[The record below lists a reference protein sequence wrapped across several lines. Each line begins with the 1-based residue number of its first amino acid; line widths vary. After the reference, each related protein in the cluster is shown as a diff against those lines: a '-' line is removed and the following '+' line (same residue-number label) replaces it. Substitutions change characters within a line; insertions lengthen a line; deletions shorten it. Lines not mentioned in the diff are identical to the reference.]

1 MRFLFLLI
9 ALVWLWMILRRIIGW
24 TLTLLFGTRPNKS
37 KPASTQDAPRI
48 EGQRLVRDPECGVY
62 IAENR
67 ALPVGSGAKV
77 VHFCSTACR
86 DRYFAREQ
94 KLAANA

>member
-24 TLTLLFGTRPNKS
+24 TLTQLFGSRPNKS
-37 KPASTQDAPRI
+37 GQASVQDTPRMD
-48 EGQRLVRDPECGVY
+48 EHRLVRDPECGVY

-77 VHFCSTACR
+77 VHFCSMACR